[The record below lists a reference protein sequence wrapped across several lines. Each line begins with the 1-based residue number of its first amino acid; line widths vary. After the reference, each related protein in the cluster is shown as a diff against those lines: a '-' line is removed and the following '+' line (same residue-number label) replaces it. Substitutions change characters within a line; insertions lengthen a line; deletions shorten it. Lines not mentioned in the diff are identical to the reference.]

1 LSSPIPLAGN
11 RKPRRISASSRGIET
26 GSRAKTGGRSTI
38 CSRVSRWMASGRV
51 FGGSGVLLLFS
62 IGLPGRFAEWCDN
75 TIARLA
81 SSSSG
86 LETVVRTCP
95 SAADLVRYQP
105 FSPPLED
112 AALALIAGDASH
124 TVMAVRQPDSHL
136 RAALAD
142 TNARFLVSL
151 DSPRDAA
158 ADLLADTAAEPRL
171 VTRAVANS
179 CASAI
184 RFPQLPGAV
193 LLQPESVRDNA
204 ADCVL
209 ALVRHFGFTPNDTA
223 IAAAVAAFPASRATN
238 CDGEDYWPEAIPE
251 AARPAMRGAFA
262 GYEDCFAGRGLG
274 QIVWDRDLFIA
285 NDPQKRATDVLDLS
299 GGARILIFGPYI
311 HLPPSPWTAQ
321 VRIAV
326 SPEAAGHVLMIE
338 AYSGRQL
345 AAATLQPPG
354 GGIFT
359 TDLSFSLGEPSPDG
373 LEIRVTVTEDNAKG
387 QLAFGQVALT
397 PMGVREP
404 EVASDWNQEAK
415 TMLGL

>member
-1 LSSPIPLAGN
+1 M
-11 RKPRRISASSRGIET
+11 EV
-26 GSRAKTGGRSTI
+26 GR
-38 CSRVSRWMASGRV
+38 
-51 FGGSGVLLLFS
+51 LLLFS
-62 IGLPGRFAEWCDN
+62 IGLPGRFAEWCDD

-81 SSSSG
+81 SSSSDTG
-86 LETVVRTCP
+86 TVVRTCP
-95 SAADLVRYQP
+95 RAADLVRYEP

-112 AALALIAGDASH
+112 AALALIAGQASH
-124 TVMAVRQPDSHL
+124 TVMAVRQPDSQL
-136 RAALAD
+136 RAALAE
-142 TNARFLVSL
+142 TNAPFVVSL
-151 DSPRDAA
+151 DSPRHAA
-158 ADLLADTAAEPRL
+158 VDLLADTAAEPRL

-184 RFPQLPGAV
+184 RFPQLPGAM
-193 LLQPESVRDNA
+193 LLQPQAVRDNA

-209 ALVRHFGFTPNDTA
+209 ALARHFGFTPSDVA
-223 IAAAVAAFPASRATN
+223 IAAAVAAFPASRAKL
-238 CDGEDYWPEAIPE
+238 CDGGDYWPEAIPE
-251 AARPAMRGAFA
+251 PARPAMRGAFA
-262 GYEDCFAGRGLG
+262 GYEDCFAGHGLG

-285 NDPQKRATDVLDLS
+285 NDPRKQATDVLDLS

-311 HLPPSPWTAQ
+311 HLPPSPWTAK
-321 VRIAV
+321 VRLAV

-345 AAATLQPPG
+345 AAATLQPHA

-359 TDLSFSLGEPSPDG
+359 TDLSFSLGEPSAEG

-387 QLAFGQVALT
+387 QLAFGQVLLT

-404 EVASDWNQEAK
+404 EVATEWAQEAK